1 MIFAKAPFE
10 VAIDWYLA
18 QSLFKTAQIFDRD
31 ASAPRHGFK
40 ARFLFRR
47 RPWITGRF
55 LHVTLSLHDRI
66 SRPCSARVMAV

>member
-10 VAIDWYLA
+10 VAIDWYLS

-40 ARFLFRR
+40 TRFLFRR
-47 RPWITGRF
+47 
-55 LHVTLSLHDRI
+55 
-66 SRPCSARVMAV
+66 